1 MKINL
6 RKANALQLAINQAIN
21 EKPVKFTVSIGR
33 FDDPKKKWIEAN
45 TEMNRLLDR
54 KGDLYLA
61 LYAVREAIAA
71 ANVNAGVSG
80 KLAEM
85 AHTDKAIES
94 YKTMAAITDFSPS
107 DETLLKQW
115 EDLVAEENSPTSYV
129 RRRDAI
135 EVSLV
140 SKVLV
145 DEWNATL
152 AEARL
157 EKQRLSDEILEL
169 NVKTEIEIP
178 TEHVEVLKANKLL

>member
-6 RKANALQLAINQAIN
+6 RKANALQLAINTAIN

-45 TEMNRLLDR
+45 VEMNRLLDR

-61 LYAVREAIAA
+61 LYAIREAIAMA
-71 ANVNAGVSG
+71 SVNAGVSA

-85 AHTDKAIES
+85 AHADKAIES
-94 YKTMAAITDFSPS
+94 YKTMANITDFSPA
-107 DETLLKQW
+107 DDTLLKQW
-115 EDLVAEENSPTSYV
+115 QDLVVEENSPTSYV

-145 DEWNATL
+145 DEWSATL
-152 AEARL
+152 ADARI

-169 NVKTEIEIP
+169 NVKTEIEISSDY
-178 TEHVEVLKANKLL
+178 VEMLKANKLL